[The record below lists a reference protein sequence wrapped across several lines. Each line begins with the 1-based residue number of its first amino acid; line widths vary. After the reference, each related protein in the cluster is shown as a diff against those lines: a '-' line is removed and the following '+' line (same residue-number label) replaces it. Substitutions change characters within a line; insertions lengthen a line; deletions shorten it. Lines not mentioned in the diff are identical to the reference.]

1 MTLIKYGTEKG
12 RPKPPLIRLYV
23 ISPEDLPQTVRT
35 KDPDPALSFPPNQ
48 VLIAE
53 QTELSAHR
61 FRLKSYAAC
70 RKYSGSSGSS
80 SSSSFDPDDH
90 DIEAYYDDN
99 RDEYDSYEDA
109 YEGFLDD
116 ESSWDDY

>member
-1 MTLIKYGTEKG
+1 MRKKALGFLAVAVMAVGLTACGGNTHKAET
-12 RPKPPLIRLYV
+12 
-23 ISPEDLPQTVRT
+23 STQTVATTQVEAAKEVT
-35 KDPDPALSFPPNQ
+35 KP
-48 VLIAE
+48 VTKKE
-53 QTELSAHR
+53 TTTE
-61 FRLKSYAAC
+61 
-70 RKYSGSSGSS
+70 
-80 SSSSFDPDDH
+80 FDPDDH